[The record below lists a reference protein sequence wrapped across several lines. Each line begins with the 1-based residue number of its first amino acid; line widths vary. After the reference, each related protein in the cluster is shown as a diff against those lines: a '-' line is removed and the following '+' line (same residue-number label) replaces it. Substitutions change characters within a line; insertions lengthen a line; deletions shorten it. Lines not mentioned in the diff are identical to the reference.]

1 MATVR
6 LSSGA
11 AVGSRARFNS
21 TTAGGICGLIFL
33 LMIVIQNVLELAFS
47 LANDAS
53 AAEILKHFQD
63 DAWLVD
69 LTFVTFVIGFP
80 ALFYFAAKLTD
91 RASGAEH
98 PAAEAWGTFGRM
110 AVVLV
115 AALFGLVNLTQVLI
129 VADHDQLAASPAL
142 TTTLWSLHNALFTL
156 NLAAVGLMLLGLS
169 RAAALSRI
177 IPRWLGR
184 VNVVGA
190 ALLLVSAMPIVTQV
204 HGSKLLAV
212 GAIGFITWMLFLL
225 LAGIGLIRLGRR
237 DVA

>member
-6 LSSGA
+6 VSSPA
-11 AVGSRARFNS
+11 AVGSRTRFSS
-21 TTAGGICGLIFL
+21 TTAGGVCGLIFL
-33 LMIVIQNVLELAFS
+33 LMIVIQNALELVFS
-47 LANDAS
+47 LANDAN
-53 AAEILKHFQD
+53 AAEILKHFHD

-91 RASGAEH
+91 RAVAEH
-98 PAAEAWGTFGRM
+98 PSAGVWGSFGRM

-115 AALFGLVNLTQVLI
+115 AALFGLVNLSQVLI
-129 VADHDQLAASPAL
+129 VAGHDQLAASPAL
-142 TTTLWSLHNALFTL
+142 TTTLWSFHNALFTL

-190 ALLLVSAMPIVTQV
+190 TLLAIAALPIVAQV
-204 HGSKLLAV
+204 HGSNLLAI

-225 LAGIGLIRLGRR
+225 LAGIGLIRLGGSGK
-237 DVA
+237 AG